1 MLNRAEAD
9 IGLQG
14 VHAAIENQ
22 AVLNDAI
29 LDVHQMDDTLVVL
42 TAQETPEAFLRLT
55 LDKVWNGPIEVYCA
69 TALLDGSDFA
79 LN

>member
-1 MLNRAEAD
+1 MLNRAEAHN
-9 IGLQG
+9 GLQG
-14 VHAAIENQ
+14 VHAALASQ

-29 LDVHQMDDTLVVL
+29 LDVLQMDDTLVIL
-42 TAQETPEAFLRLT
+42 AAQETPETFLRMT

-69 TALLDGSDFA
+69 TDLLDGADFA

>member
-9 IGLQG
+9 TGLQG
-14 VHAAIENQ
+14 VHAAIENE

-29 LDVHQMDDTLVVL
+29 LDVQQMDDTLVVL
-42 TAQETPEAFLRLT
+42 TAMETPETFLRLT

-69 TALLDGSDFA
+69 TALLEGSDFG

>member
-1 MLNRAEAD
+1 MLNRAEAQS
-9 IGLQG
+9 GLKS
-14 VHAAIENQ
+14 VHAALENQ

-29 LDVHQMDDTLVVL
+29 LDVQQMDDTLVIL
-42 TAQETPEAFLRLT
+42 TAQETPETFLRMT

-69 TALLDGSDFA
+69 SALLDGPDIS

>member
-1 MLNRAEAD
+1 MLNRAVAET
-9 IGLQG
+9 GLHG

-22 AVLNDAI
+22 AVLNDAV
-29 LDVHQMDDTLVVL
+29 LDVQQMDDTLVIL
-42 TAQETPEAFLRLT
+42 TAQETPETFVRLA

-69 TALLDGSDFA
+69 SALLDGSDFG